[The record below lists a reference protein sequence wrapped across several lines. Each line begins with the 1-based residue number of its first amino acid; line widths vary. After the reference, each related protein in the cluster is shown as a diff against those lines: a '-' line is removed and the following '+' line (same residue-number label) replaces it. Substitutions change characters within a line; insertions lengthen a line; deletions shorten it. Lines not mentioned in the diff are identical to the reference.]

1 MLHVA
6 VFVCL
11 PLLLCAVCCV
21 SSLRR
26 GNFVKALGVAVGVP
40 TGSKEAAL
48 RDQAAATVAGV
59 IANIKD
65 AEVPKI
71 IGELT
76 EHQRSERDRQAAKRT
91 PGQRA
96 AGTRSLH
103 STIPTMGRLDIDGL
117 LV

>member
-1 MLHVA
+1 
-6 VFVCL
+6 
-11 PLLLCAVCCV
+11 
-21 SSLRR
+21 
-26 GNFVKALGVAVGVP
+26 VAVGVP

-71 IGELT
+71 LGELT
-76 EHQRSERDRQAAKRT
+76 EHQRSDEAAAERAA
-91 PGQRA
+91 GQRA
-96 AGTRSLH
+96 AGTRSLP
-103 STIPTMGRLDIDGL
+103 STITTMGGLNDGP

>member
-1 MLHVA
+1 LY
-6 VFVCL
+6 
-11 PLLLCAVCCV
+11 
-21 SSLRR
+21 R

-71 IGELT
+71 LGELT
-76 EHQRSERDRQAAKRT
+76 EHQRSVGRDGTERQQSERPDRERLERSRSC
-91 PGQRA
+91 QRC
-96 AGTRSLH
+96 
-103 STIPTMGRLDIDGL
+103 
-117 LV
+117 